1 MGDMGDGDDDFYPDY
16 EPDFE
21 DVGGYP
27 EVEERHDTRQGRS
40 QAPTNRA
47 VPKSRGMVQ
56 ERFYV
61 GEAAQLKL

>member
-1 MGDMGDGDDDFYPDY
+1 MGDKD
-16 EPDFE
+16 EPKT
-21 DVGGYP
+21 
-27 EVEERHDTRQGRS
+27 EECHEPLREAG
-40 QAPTNRA
+40 QAPPGRA

>member
-1 MGDMGDGDDDFYPDY
+1 MGDKDDFSPDY
-16 EPDFE
+16 SPKTEEGHEPM
-21 DVGGYP
+21 
-27 EVEERHDTRQGRS
+27 QGSS
-40 QAPTNRA
+40 QAPTGRA

>member
-1 MGDMGDGDDDFYPDY
+1 MGDKDDFSPDY
-16 EPDFE
+16 TPKT
-21 DVGGYP
+21 
-27 EVEERHDTRQGRS
+27 EEG
-40 QAPTNRA
+40 QAPTGRA

>member
-1 MGDMGDGDDDFYPDY
+1 MGDKDDFSPDY
-16 EPDFE
+16 TPKTEEWHEPMRE
-21 DVGGYP
+21 AG
-27 EVEERHDTRQGRS
+27 
-40 QAPTNRA
+40 QAPTGRA